1 MWIIPKNYQQ
11 SSVSAQDMVG
21 SKEDLTLLGSSIES
35 SVMWRSKPTPLR
47 IWSRKWNQVSWIP
60 HLFGRTLKPS
70 LHTCFQTELQS
81 SLAVIHAN
89 HFQQQVNDKAQ
100 MIPDTCGPT
109 SDNTF
114 KPSDQNELFSRMSK
128 DTYRLDSQ
136 QSSAIWKKMV
146 SQQRGDYLARKKL
159 AHHTEESECSSWPT
173 PTAANNGPGLDRE
186 NPRGIQQGNA
196 LATAVAWKNLG
207 WWGTPRSCTS
217 MAATLTEKLA
227 QHKHP
232 NLETQVAK
240 EMWAT
245 PNTMDHLPQR
255 SKEALIRQA
264 QTTRKGRTKPSNLR
278 EQVNPEAIEIYKAV
292 NYPTPRA
299 NDYKGAQSV
308 ERVLSKGRNPMTN
321 NLPDAIN
328 YMDKCSPQ
336 DQTKNST
343 TGSTAG
349 LNPNWVESLMGIPTG
364 WTDLGCWEME

>member
-1 MWIIPKNYQQ
+1 MWIIPKNFQQ
-11 SSVSAQDMVG
+11 SSVSAQDMVE

-70 LHTCFQTELQS
+70 HHTCFQTELQS

-114 KPSDQNELFSRMSK
+114 KPSDQNELFLRMSK
-128 DTYRLDSQ
+128 DTYRLDYP
-136 QSSAIWKKMV
+136 QSSATWKKMV
-146 SQQRGDYLARKKL
+146 TEQRLDYSARKKL
-159 AHHTEESECSSWPT
+159 AHHTEESACSS
-173 PTAANNGPGLDRE
+173 
-186 NPRGIQQGNA
+186 
-196 LATAVAWKNLG
+196 
-207 WWGTPRSCTS
+207 
-217 MAATLTEKLA
+217 
-227 QHKHP
+227 
-232 NLETQVAK
+232 
-240 EMWAT
+240 WAT

-255 SKEALIRQA
+255 SKEATYKMA
-264 QTTRKGRTKPSNLR
+264 TTTRKGRTKPSNLR
-278 EQVNPEAIEIYKAV
+278 EQVNPEAVAIYKAV

-328 YMDKCSPQ
+328 YMDKCSQQ
-336 DQTKNST
+336 DQTKNSL

-364 WTDLGCWEME
+364 WTDLGCWGME